1 VKLTARDIAGF
12 LARPKADIVAILVY
26 GPDHG
31 LVAERANILLKHY
44 CPQSDD
50 PFARADLTMAQL
62 HDDPALLVDEMMAIP
77 FGGGHKTV
85 FVRGGDDKLS
95 RACQNL
101 FGLAKI
107 DNRLVVTADNLGARS
122 SLRLLFENNPLAAAL
137 PCYVEEGAS
146 LGQFIQEMLNQ
157 AGLRADQDAL
167 GLLSRNLVGDRL
179 LARRELEK
187 LVLYMGS
194 KKQITADDVA
204 AVIGDESETG
214 LDDLADA
221 IATGKA
227 AEADRVLDRLVAE
240 GSHAVGILRALQG
253 HFGKLHSA
261 AMEVADGRS
270 IPDAV
275 KTIKPPVFFK
285 RQSLFEQQLRL
296 WPINSL
302 EKTIDTL
309 VELEVKAKDGHS
321 PAGLLLGRAVLSLSL
336 QAQQRSKA
344 GQRR

>member
-1 VKLTARDIAGF
+1 MKIGTRDIAGF
-12 LARPKADIVAILVY
+12 LARPKPDIVAVLVY

-31 LVAERANILLKHY
+31 LVAERANALLRHY
-44 CPQSDD
+44 CPNIDD
-50 PFARADLTMAQL
+50 PFARADLTAGQIA
-62 HDDPALLVDEMMAIP
+62 DDPALLMDEMTAIP
-77 FGGGHKTV
+77 FGGGRKTI
-85 FVRGGDDKLS
+85 FVRGADDKIS

-101 FGLAKI
+101 FALNNLE
-107 DNRLVVTADNLGARS
+107 NRLVVTADNLGARS
-122 SLRLLFENNPLAAAL
+122 SLRLLFEGANHAAAL

-146 LGQFIQEMLNQ
+146 LGQFIQDMLNT
-157 AGLRADQDAL
+157 AGLRADHDAL
-167 GLLSRNLVGDRL
+167 SLLSRNLVGDRL

-187 LVLYMGS
+187 LVLYMGPQ
-194 KKQITADDVA
+194 KQVTADDVQ

-227 AEADRVLDRLVAE
+227 AEADRVLDRLIAE
-240 GSHAVGILRALQG
+240 GSHAVGVLRNLQN
-253 HFGKLHSA
+253 HFGKLHLA
-261 AMEVADGRS
+261 ALDIQAGAS

-275 KTIKPPVFFK
+275 KAIKPPVFFK

-296 WPINSL
+296 WPLNSL
-302 EKTIDTL
+302 EKTLDTL

-336 QAQQRSKA
+336 QAQQRSK
-344 GQRR
+344 RR